1 MFMIVKGEIKPLMVE
16 ELLKSNGKIKLI
28 DLDGRCLM
36 KGVNKEVILWKIFG
50 LNGNGGKKKK
60 RGRR

>member
-1 MFMIVKGEIKPLMVE
+1 MFMIVKGEIKPLTVE

-36 KGVNKEVILWKIFG
+36 KGVSKDIVLWKIFG
-50 LNGNGGKKKK
+50 LNG
-60 RGRR
+60 RR

>member
-1 MFMIVKGEIKPLMVE
+1 MFMIVKGEIKPLTVE
-16 ELLKSNGKIKLI
+16 ELMKSNGKIKLI

-50 LNGNGGKKKK
+50 LNG
-60 RGRR
+60 RR